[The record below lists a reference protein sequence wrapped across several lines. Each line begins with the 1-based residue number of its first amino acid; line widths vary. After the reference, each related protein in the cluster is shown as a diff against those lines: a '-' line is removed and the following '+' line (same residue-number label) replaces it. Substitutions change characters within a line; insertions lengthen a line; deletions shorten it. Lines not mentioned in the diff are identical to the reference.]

1 MARENAFRDSAS
13 LKFSPW
19 VLKRRTVVQSRETE
33 AQSSSARI
41 SVSARGRGETK
52 SASPAS

>member
-1 MARENAFRDSAS
+1 MAREKAFRDSAS

-41 SVSARGRGETK
+41 SVSARGRG
-52 SASPAS
+52 